1 LFDVMQ
7 ERRVSDHL
15 PMSEAMFHVLVA
27 LADGDKHG
35 YSIMK
40 DVAERTNGGVQISTG
55 TLYGIVKRL
64 LADGLII
71 EVRRRSP
78 PDESARK
85 RRAYTLTA
93 FGREVAKAEAARL
106 NKLVTAARAAS
117 LITRTSRNAL

>member
-1 LFDVMQ
+1 MR
-7 ERRVSDHL
+7 ERRIADHL

-40 DVAERTNGGVQISTG
+40 DVAERTGGSVQLSTG

-64 LADGLII
+64 LADGLIV
-71 EVRRRSP
+71 ELRRRSSS
-78 PDESARK
+78 DEGERK

-93 FGREVAKAEAARL
+93 FGRDVARAEAARL
-106 NKLVTAARAAS
+106 NKLVAVARAAS
-117 LITRTSRNAL
+117 LITRTS

>member
-1 LFDVMQ
+1 MQ
-7 ERRVSDHL
+7 ERRAADYL

-40 DVAERTNGGVQISTG
+40 DVAERTDDAVLLSTG

-64 LADGLII
+64 LADGLIA
-71 EVRRRSP
+71 EVRRRSLA
-78 PDESARK
+78 ETGLRK
-85 RRAYTLTA
+85 RRAYTLTP

-106 NKLVTAARAAS
+106 SKLVTAARAAS
-117 LITRTSRNAL
+117 LIPRTS